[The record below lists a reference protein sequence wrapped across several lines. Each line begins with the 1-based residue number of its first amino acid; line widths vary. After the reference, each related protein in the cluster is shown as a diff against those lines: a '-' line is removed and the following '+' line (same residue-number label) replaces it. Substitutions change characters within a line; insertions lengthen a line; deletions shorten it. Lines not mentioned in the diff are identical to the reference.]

1 MRDFIPGSLC
11 GAHGARAL
19 PYGWFV
25 LCAVFFAAAG
35 AVGAELR
42 IGIIGCDTSHA
53 TAFTKLFNDP
63 TDKHHVPGGKVV
75 AAFKGGSA
83 DIPSSINR
91 VQEFSAK
98 LEKDFGVKFY
108 DSIEELCKNVDVVCL
123 ESVDGRPH
131 LEQVRPVIKAGKPVF
146 IDKPVADSLKDVLE
160 IDRLAKEHHV
170 PWFSSSAYRYYDSMV
185 ELKATNVGQ
194 IRGAFSF
201 GPCELE
207 SHHPDFFWYGIH
219 PVEALFTVMGP
230 DCESVVRTTAA
241 DGDVAT
247 GVWSDGRIG
256 TFRALRNSSA
266 AHGHAV
272 TVFGS
277 KANVEQKKGADDY
290 APLVGQIMLFFKT
303 GVAPVSN
310 DETIAIYAFMEAADE
325 SKRQGGVPVKIGDVM
340 KKNGG

>member
-1 MRDFIPGSLC
+1 MKLQSLFSSI
-11 GAHGARAL
+11 L
-19 PYGWFV
+19 
-25 LCAVFFAAAG
+25 LAATTTF
-35 AVGAELR
+35 GAELR

-63 TDKHHVPGGKVV
+63 ADKQHVPGGKVV
-75 AAFKGGSA
+75 AAIKGGSA

-91 VQEFSAK
+91 VTEFSIK

-108 DSIEELCKNVDVVCL
+108 DSIEELCNNVDVVCL

-131 LEQVRPVIKAGKPVF
+131 LDQVRLVIKAGKPVF
-146 IDKPVADSLKDVLE
+146 IDKPVAGSLKDVLE
-160 IDRLAKEHHV
+160 ISRLAKENHV
-170 PWFSSSAYRYYDSMV
+170 PWFSSSAYRYYDSMI
-185 ELKATNVGQ
+185 ELKATNIGQ
-194 IRGAFSF
+194 IHGAFSF

-230 DCESVVRTTAA
+230 DCESVVRTAAA

-247 GVWSDGRIG
+247 GVWSGGRIG
-256 TFRALRNSSA
+256 TFRALRNSTA

-277 KANVEQKKGADDY
+277 KANVEQKKGTDDY
-290 APLVGQIMLFFKT
+290 APLVGQIMEFFKN
-303 GVAPVSN
+303 GVAPVPN
-310 DETIAIYAFMEAADE
+310 EETIAIYAFMEAADE
-325 SKRQGGVPVKIGDVM
+325 SKRQGGIPVKIIDVM
-340 KKNGG
+340 TKNGR

>member
-1 MRDFIPGSLC
+1 MLL
-11 GAHGARAL
+11 GATAT
-19 PYGWFV
+19 F
-25 LCAVFFAAAG
+25 
-35 AVGAELR
+35 GAELR

-63 TDKHHVPGGKVV
+63 ADKHHVPGGRVV
-75 AAFKGGSA
+75 AAFRGGSA

-91 VQEFSAK
+91 VPEYSAK

-131 LEQVRPVIKAGKPVF
+131 LEQARPVIKAGKPVF
-146 IDKPVADSLKDVLE
+146 IDKPVAGSLKDVLE
-160 IDRLAKEHHV
+160 ISRLARENQV

-194 IRGAFSF
+194 LHGAFSF

-207 SHHPDFFWYGIH
+207 PHHPDFFWYGIH

-230 DCESVVRTTAA
+230 DCESVVRTAA
-241 DGDVAT
+241 TDGDVAT
-247 GVWSDGRIG
+247 GVWSGGRIG

-266 AHGHAV
+266 AYGHAV

-277 KANVEQKKGADDY
+277 KVNAEQKKGTDDY
-290 APLVGQIMLFFKT
+290 APLVGQIMQFFKT
-303 GVAPVSN
+303 GIAPVSN
-310 DETIAIYAFMEAADE
+310 EETIAIYAFMEAADE
-325 SKRQGGVPVKIGDVM
+325 SKRQGGVPVKISEVV
-340 KKNGG
+340 KRNGG